1 MNFYFQL
8 TAGLMFNGTF
18 IFKLNLGMTW
28 HGITICI
35 YFFPGIQDNTMKQTK
50 KEEGKEERKKE
61 TGRGKKR
68 RGNAQERE
76 NEE

>member
-1 MNFYFQL
+1 
-8 TAGLMFNGTF
+8 
-18 IFKLNLGMTW
+18 
-28 HGITICI
+28 
-35 YFFPGIQDNTMKQTK
+35 MKQIK

-61 TGRGKKR
+61 PGRGKKR